1 VDNNSINSRAG
12 IESLKLE
19 VNGQRTHYL
28 KAGSG
33 PPVVLIHGGAS
44 DSRDWI
50 DTMNALSDRFTFY
63 APDVIG
69 FGQSEKNESGYY
81 LSDFRDF
88 LLGFIDK
95 LQLERPAL
103 VGHSLGA
110 RFCLDVAMYHGD
122 KVSKLVLIDGSGM
135 GNVSLFGTVLEI
147 FFWALRKVLRQR
159 QPFPRFLSKEGDEFH
174 RSYGDELRS
183 LKTPTLLVWKSFD
196 PYFPV
201 SIARRA
207 VKMIPG
213 AKLAVLDGYGHAPHQ
228 KENDAFNKILV
239 DFLDHG

>member
-1 VDNNSINSRAG
+1 VDNKS

-19 VNGQRTHYL
+19 VRGQRTHYL

-50 DTMNALSDRFTFY
+50 DTMTALSGRFTFY

-81 LSDFRDF
+81 LSDFREF
-88 LLGFIDK
+88 LLGFIET
-95 LQLERPAL
+95 LHLERPAL

-110 RFCLDVAMYHGD
+110 RFCLDVAMKNRD

-147 FFWALRKVLRQR
+147 FFWALRKVLRQP
-159 QPFPRFLSKEGDEFH
+159 QPYPRFLSKEGDEFH
-174 RSYGDELRS
+174 RPYGGDELRS
-183 LKTPTLLVWKSFD
+183 LNTPALLVWKSFD

-213 AKLAVLDGYGHAPHQ
+213 AKLAMLDGYGHAPH
-228 KENDAFNKILV
+228 KKDNDTFNKILV

>member
-1 VDNNSINSRAG
+1 MDNQNNYNRASIEG
-12 IESLKLE
+12 LKTE
-19 VNGQRTHYL
+19 VNGQRIHYL

-50 DTMNALSDRFTFY
+50 DTMTALSDRFTFY

-88 LLGFIDK
+88 LLGFIDTLK
-95 LQLERPAL
+95 LERPAL

-110 RFCLDVAMYHGD
+110 RFCLDVAMDHGD
-122 KVSKLVLIDGSGM
+122 KVGKLVIIDGTGM
-135 GNVSLFGTVLEI
+135 GNVSIFGTVLEI
-147 FFWALRKVLRQR
+147 FFWALRKTQRQQ
-159 QPFPRFLSKEGDEFH
+159 QPFPRFLSKKGDEFN

-183 LKTPTLLVWKSFD
+183 LNTPTLLVWKRFD
-196 PYFPV
+196 PYLPV

-207 VKMIPG
+207 VKLIPG
-213 AKLAVLDGYGHAPHQ
+213 AKLVVLDGYGHAPH
-228 KENDAFNKILV
+228 KKDSDVFKKILV